1 LVLKNGILATLII
14 AISQL
19 SLSRIYQQYLIKT
32 HQKDFILTNP
42 TLSITDVVRQSLAF
56 LSKDSLSKHDLSKDK
71 NTASAN
77 QQLTGLII
85 GNDTQSVFS
94 QIQAIDEAIDQ
105 AVSWEAF
112 DYQAFIAH
120 RFAKRYDLAVIILSN
135 DSAIDTQIIQRCRD
149 LFAKHCL
156 VVQDLS
162 EPATGVDVVSFGFS
176 RLHEQPIVEND
187 QDHHATN
194 YQVWQFNL
202 FDYKHLP
209 DWFNSKFWANPE
221 LWNKFRW

>member
-1 LVLKNGILATLII
+1 M
-14 AISQL
+14 
-19 SLSRIYQQYLIKT
+19 
-32 HQKDFILTNP
+32 TNP
-42 TLSITDVVRQSLAF
+42 TLSITDVIRQSLAF

-71 NTASAN
+71 NAALKN
-77 QQLTGLII
+77 QPFTGLII
-85 GNDTQSVFS
+85 GDDTQSVFS

-156 VVQDLS
+156 VVQNLS
-162 EPATGVDVVSFGFS
+162 EPATGVDVASFGFS
-176 RLHEQPIVEND
+176 RLHEQPVVEHD
-187 QDHHATN
+187 QDHHATS

>member
-1 LVLKNGILATLII
+1 M
-14 AISQL
+14 
-19 SLSRIYQQYLIKT
+19 
-32 HQKDFILTNP
+32 TNP
-42 TLSITDVVRQSLAF
+42 TLSITDVIRQSLAF

-77 QQLTGLII
+77 QPFIGLII
-85 GNDTQSVFS
+85 GDDTQSVFS
-94 QIQAIDEAIDQ
+94 QIQAIDEAIGQ

-156 VVQDLS
+156 VVQNLS
-162 EPATGVDVVSFGFS
+162 EPATGVDVASFGFS
-176 RLHEQPIVEND
+176 RLHEQPVVEHD
-187 QDHHATN
+187 QDHHITS

-202 FDYKHLP
+202 FDYKYLP

>member
-1 LVLKNGILATLII
+1 M
-14 AISQL
+14 
-19 SLSRIYQQYLIKT
+19 
-32 HQKDFILTNP
+32 TNP
-42 TLSITDVVRQSLAF
+42 TLSITDVIRQSLAF
-56 LSKDSLSKHDLSKDK
+56 LSKDSLSKHDLSKQDLSKDK
-71 NTASAN
+71 NAAAAN
-77 QQLTGLII
+77 QAFTGLII
-85 GNDTQSVFS
+85 GNGTQSVFS
-94 QIQAIDEAIDQ
+94 QIQAIDQ

-156 VVQDLS
+156 VVQNLS
-162 EPATGVDVVSFGFS
+162 EPATGVDVASFGFS
-176 RLHEQPIVEND
+176 RLHEQPIVEHD
-187 QDHHATN
+187 QSHHATS

>member
-1 LVLKNGILATLII
+1 M
-14 AISQL
+14 
-19 SLSRIYQQYLIKT
+19 
-32 HQKDFILTNP
+32 TNP

-56 LSKDSLSKHDLSKDK
+56 LSKDSLSKHDLSKHDSSEDK
-71 NTASAN
+71 NAAAAN
-77 QQLTGLII
+77 QPFTGLII

-156 VVQDLS
+156 VVQNLS

>member
-1 LVLKNGILATLII
+1 MVLKNGILATLII

-32 HQKDFILTNP
+32 HQKDVILTNP
-42 TLSITDVVRQSLAF
+42 TLSITDVIRQSLAF
-56 LSKDSLSKHDLSKDK
+56 LSKDK
-71 NTASAN
+71 NNSSIN
-77 QQLTGLII
+77 QPFTGLII

-94 QIQAIDEAIDQ
+94 QIQAIDEAIGQ

-112 DYQAFIAH
+112 DYQQFIAH

-156 VVQDLS
+156 VVQNLS
-162 EPATGVDVVSFGFS
+162 QPATGVDVVSFGFS

-187 QDHHATN
+187 QSHHATS

>member
-1 LVLKNGILATLII
+1 M
-14 AISQL
+14 AISRL
-19 SLSRIYQQYLIKT
+19 SFNPIYQQYLIKT
-32 HQKDFILTNP
+32 HQKDVVLTNP
-42 TLSITDVVRQSLAF
+42 TLSITDVIRQSLAF
-56 LSKDSLSKHDLSKDK
+56 LSKHDLSKDK
-71 NTASAN
+71 NAASTN
-77 QQLTGLII
+77 QPFTGLII
-85 GNDTQSVFS
+85 GNDRQSVFS
-94 QIQAIDEAIDQ
+94 QIQAIDQ

-112 DYQAFIAH
+112 DYQQFIAH

-156 VVQDLS
+156 VVQNLS
-162 EPATGVDVVSFGFS
+162 EPATGVDVASFGFS
-176 RLHEQPIVEND
+176 RLHEQPIVEHD
-187 QDHHATN
+187 QDHHITS